1 MSVDSFK
8 ARGFGVDIPFVSL
21 LGFDLTH
28 FEDGNSTILY
38 RPKPEHANSFAVAH
52 GGVVMTL
59 LDVAMATAARSVS
72 LDMGVVTIEMKT
84 TFMRPS
90 PLGLLTAKG
99 KLIHRTA
106 TMAFTEASI
115 YDEAGRVCAA
125 STGTFKY
132 VKRLPARAEDGSRVV
147 NGLNALISTD

>member
-1 MSVDSFK
+1 
-8 ARGFGVDIPFVSL
+8 
-21 LGFDLTH
+21 
-28 FEDGNSTILY
+28 
-38 RPKPEHANSFAVAH
+38 
-52 GGVVMTL
+52 
-59 LDVAMATAARSVS
+59 
-72 LDMGVVTIEMKT
+72 MKT

-115 YDEAGRVCAA
+115 YDEAGRVCAS

-132 VKRLPARAEDGSRVV
+132 VKRLPA
-147 NGLNALISTD
+147 NPLNEPIPQISTD